1 MKILILGGHAATCQ
15 CGGPEIFL
23 AGRRIRRY
31 GNLLLVCIRP
41 NKRTAESKRST
52 SLAHVA
58 KFVCMRMHISHACQV
73 AHGSEVTPGISAES
87 PSDFVYMYLGS
98 NIPDARCL
106 PPTAL
111 PHATRRPHVHACASP
126 MQAGPRMAV
135 RNRRSVTS
143 GDAVLLVC

>member
-1 MKILILGGHAATCQ
+1 MLILGGHAATCK

-23 AGRRIRRY
+23 SALRIRRY
-31 GNLLLVCIRP
+31 GNLLLVCMRTNIR
-41 NKRTAESKRST
+41 TTESKRPT
-52 SLAHVA
+52 SLAHLA
-58 KFVCMRMHISHACQV
+58 RFVCMRMHNISHACQV
-73 AHGSEVTPGISAES
+73 AHGSELTPGISAES
-87 PSDFVYMYLGS
+87 PSDFVYMYLRS
-98 NIPDARCL
+98 NILDARCL

-126 MQAGPRMAV
+126 MQAGPCMAV